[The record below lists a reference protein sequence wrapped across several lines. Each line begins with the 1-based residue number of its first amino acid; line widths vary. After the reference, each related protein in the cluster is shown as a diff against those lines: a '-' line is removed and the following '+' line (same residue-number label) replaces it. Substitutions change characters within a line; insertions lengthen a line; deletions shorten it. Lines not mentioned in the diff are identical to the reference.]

1 MIQYIFI
8 LFKQKNDMQKNCKVI
23 KIMDDT
29 KSLTLKSAVFHYIKI
44 YLYSVNS

>member
-29 KSLTLKSAVFHYIKI
+29 KS
-44 YLYSVNS
+44 